1 MITDNPLRTISSPIF
16 DTADI
21 VFLYIYIIEMFLKLL
36 GLGAFKGNF
45 GELAYIEDAWNL
57 LDGGIVIAS
66 VVTQFALPS
75 NYVDTMLAETGST
88 K

>member
-1 MITDNPLRTISSPIF
+1 MVIIINSLFMITDNPLRTISSPIF

-21 VFLYIYIIEMFLKLL
+21 IFLYIYIIEMFLKLL
-36 GLGAFKGNF
+36 GLGVFKGNF

-66 VVTQFALPS
+66 VVT
-75 NYVDTMLAETGST
+75 
-88 K
+88 